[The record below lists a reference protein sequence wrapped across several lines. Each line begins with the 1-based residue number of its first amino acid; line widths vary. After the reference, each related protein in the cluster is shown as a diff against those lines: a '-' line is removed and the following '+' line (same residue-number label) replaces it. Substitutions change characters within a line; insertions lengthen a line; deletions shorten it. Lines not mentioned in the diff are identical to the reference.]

1 MEKVEFKTI
10 KLEQPKT
17 TGGMSLFEALSKR
30 KSARDFDANKFLSLS
45 QLSQLLWCVYG
56 TNREGGFKV
65 VPSAVHM
72 NPLSVYVFMKS
83 GTFKYSPET
92 LELLPVKEGDNRA
105 LSGNQDF
112 VKDASLNL
120 VIVSD
125 FKAKNP
131 YGFDL
136 DENARNQCSLLDSGH
151 CCQNAYLYCASEGL
165 KCVERGSCDKEKL
178 SQFLGL
184 NKDNRVMVTLSIGY

>member
-10 KLEQPKT
+10 KLEQPKK

-72 NPLSVYVFMKS
+72 NPLSIYVFMKS

-105 LSGNQDF
+105 LCGTQDF
-112 VKDASLNL
+112 VKNASLNL
-120 VIVSD
+120 VIVTNYKVKSPLGIEMD
-125 FKAKNP
+125 EKAR
-131 YGFDL
+131 Y
-136 DENARNQCSLLDSGH
+136 QCSLLDSGH

-165 KCVERGSCDKEKL
+165 KCVERGSCDREKL

-184 NKDNRVMVTLSIGY
+184 NKDTQVMITLSIGY

>member
-56 TNREGGFKV
+56 TNREGGYKV
-65 VPSAVHM
+65 VPSAIHM
-72 NPLSVYVFMKS
+72 TPLSIYVFMKS
-83 GTFKYSPET
+83 GAFKYSPET
-92 LELLPVKEGDNRA
+92 LELLPVKEGDNRD
-105 LSGNQDF
+105 LCGNQDF
-112 VKDASLNL
+112 VKNASLNL

-136 DENARNQCSLLDSGH
+136 DENGRNQCSLLDSGH
-151 CCQNAYLYCASEGL
+151 CCQNA
-165 KCVERGSCDKEKL
+165 
-178 SQFLGL
+178 
-184 NKDNRVMVTLSIGY
+184 